1 MVPPSPDIPLHP
13 HNCLAAVSSCLRT
26 TCLPPPRHRQDT
38 FQEARA
44 ANASSAAAGAMFWGA
59 TVGAQV
65 SVGGV
70 THMDW
75 DGWQVR
81 LDGGRTGERRRGKFI
96 LNQMVTCLH
105 RRARLARG
113 QQGALCPA
121 VPQSPSLP
129 PTANLPQP

>member
-1 MVPPSPDIPLHP
+1 MVPPSPDFPLHP
-13 HNCLAAVSSCLRT
+13 HYCLAAVSSCLQT
-26 TCLPPPRHRQDT
+26 TCLPPPRPRQDT

-59 TVGAQV
+59 TVGD
-65 SVGGV
+65 
-70 THMDW
+70 HMDW

-96 LNQMVTCLH
+96 LNQMMTCLH

-129 PTANLPQP
+129 PTANLPPP